1 MGRCI
6 RSRNQFK
13 ITPVSVTEMVQN
25 LEDDT
30 WTVLKTNCLLRL
42 HYLNE
47 IQEGR
52 VFLQPVQG
60 VYVWGI
66 YGRVTP
72 CRVLGFCPFLT
83 QRINMIASMSQFL
96 IGTISLMVT
105 AGAALVFSSSKQSTQ
120 TFLQSCVCAC

>member
-30 WTVLKTNCLLRL
+30 WTVLRTNCLLRL

-60 VYVWGI
+60 AYVWGI
-66 YGRVTP
+66 HGG
-72 CRVLGFCPFLT
+72 VLGFCPFLT